1 MILSASNLFMP
12 KSALPLSDKEI
23 HASYFLFH
31 QRHPAS
37 GQKQGS
43 QVMPLLSFWRAG
55 GGTHRNSGGVL
66 TSSEKTEVPGL
77 GGCAWQLAS
86 LLK

>member
-37 GQKQGS
+37 DQKQGS
-43 QVMPLLSFWRAG
+43 QVMPLLSLCRAG
-55 GGTHRNSGGVL
+55 GGTHKKSGR
-66 TSSEKTEVPGL
+66 GL
-77 GGCAWQLAS
+77 
-86 LLK
+86 

>member
-37 GQKQGS
+37 DQKQGS
-43 QVMPLLSFWRAG
+43 QVMPLVFLCRAG
-55 GGTHRNSGGVL
+55 GGIHKKSGWGF
-66 TSSEKTEVPGL
+66 
-77 GGCAWQLAS
+77 
-86 LLK
+86 